1 MRLMQL
7 AFLNFKNNMKN
18 YLSLVLS
25 LSFTILIFLNFQNI
39 IYSDSFEVLGAQN
52 KDYIDIIVHVIS
64 FVLACFMFFFLWYST
79 NVFLTKR
86 KKEIGI
92 YVFMGLTNQKI
103 GKMYMIETALIGMA
117 AFVLGIFFGIATA
130 ALFQMILLAISD
142 IAVEIH
148 FQVRIEPVL
157 ITAAVYL
164 AMYLIF
170 VVKGYCNIVK
180 SSVLSMISASR
191 QNEYVR
197 QSTPVLMFK
206 AALGTCILGGGY
218 YLSVKEGG
226 QEVMGNVMAAV
237 VLVTAGVYLLFGGLI
252 PYVFQSVAKSKRILY
267 RGQRNLWVNSMIF
280 RMKKNYRTYAIVCV
294 LTLCSVTALATGFA
308 MKIRHA
314 NMVQFENTYTFQ
326 FLSNQSDIGDQA
338 APLIEKYSGILYRS
352 EIPVLFLDNVHVS
365 NRSFAASYAV
375 VPYSGVKRL
384 AEQAGMVFELREP
397 GADEVIEAGHLYL
410 LSLLTDRS
418 DITVTING
426 KDYRQ
431 IQETSEPYL
440 GYLQEQTS
448 YYIVNDAEYELLKPF
463 GQSLYTSNFKITDTD
478 LFEAARDELNA
489 LICNTEEN
497 FTARVAIDPK
507 SNDTDWVKVLY
518 TLCIFLFLVFIMASG
533 SIMFM
538 KLYNDSFEERPRAL
552 VMKKIGIDNKTLGK
566 SIAAELGMAYILPF
580 AVMTVSSYFSV
591 HALEKMMHTSLFSIR
606 IVSVLIVF
614 AIFFFFYLISVA
626 AYRKNVC

>member
-7 AFLNFKNNMKN
+7 AFLNFKNNLKN

-25 LSFTILIFLNFQNI
+25 LSFTILIFFNFQNI
-39 IYSDSFEVLGAQN
+39 IYSDSFEVLGTQN
-52 KDYIDIIVHVIS
+52 KDYIDIIVRVIS
-64 FVLACFMFFFLWYST
+64 FVLGCFMFFFLWYST

-103 GKMYMIETALIGMA
+103 GKMYMIETSLIGIT
-117 AFVLGIFFGIATA
+117 AFVLGIFSGIATA
-130 ALFQMILLAISD
+130 ALFQMILLAVSD
-142 IAVEIH
+142 IAVEIR
-148 FQVRIEPVL
+148 FQVRIEPVF
-157 ITAAVYL
+157 ITAVVYL

-170 VVKGYCNIVK
+170 VIKGYCNIVK

-197 QSTPVLMFK
+197 QSTPVLLLK
-206 AALGTCILGGGY
+206 AALGACILGGGY
-218 YLSVKEGG
+218 YLAVKEGG

-252 PYVFQSVAKSKRILY
+252 PYVFQSVARNKKILY

-308 MKIRHA
+308 MKIRHD

-326 FLSNQSDIGDQA
+326 FLSDQPDIGNQA
-338 APLIEKYSGILYRS
+338 QPLIEKYSEISYRS
-352 EIPVLFLDNVHVS
+352 DIPVLFLDNVNVS
-365 NRSFAASYAV
+365 NRSFAGSYAV
-375 VPYSGVKRL
+375 VPYSGVMRL
-384 AEQAGMVFELREP
+384 AEQVGLSFELKEP
-397 GADEVIEAGHLYL
+397 GMDEVIEAGHLYL

-426 KDYRQ
+426 KEYRQ

-440 GYLQEQTS
+440 GYLQEQAG
-448 YYIVNDAEYELLKPF
+448 YYIVNDAEFEAMQPF
-463 GQSLYTSNFKITDTD
+463 GQSLYTSNFKISDAD
-478 LFEAARDELNA
+478 MFEAVRDELNV
-489 LICNTEEN
+489 LSSNTEEN
-497 FTARVAIDPK
+497 YTARVAVDPK
-507 SNDTDWVKVLY
+507 SNDTDWVKVFY
-518 TLCIFLFLVFIMASG
+518 TLCIFLFLVFILASG

-552 VMKKIGIDNKTLGK
+552 VMKKIGIDSGTLGR

-591 HALEKMMHTSLFSIR
+591 HALEKMMHTSLFSVR